1 MATKLAKD
9 EVELAAAAVR
19 RGIGRLV
26 ALLGSED
33 RAVIDRAAV
42 ALGEFGAAAVV
53 GPLVAVLPRAQ
64 SPRHRLA
71 IMGALLAIGTMERA
85 AVTRALSDAARRETD
100 PYVRARAS
108 AALTA
113 LILSGMAP
121 TA

>member
-33 RAVIDRAAV
+33 RAVIDRATL
-42 ALGEFGAAAVV
+42 ALGGFGAPAVV
-53 GPLVAVLPRAQ
+53 GPLAEALPRAS

-71 IMGALLAIGTMERA
+71 ILGALLAIGTMERA
-85 AVTRALSDAARRETD
+85 AVTRALTDAVSRERD
-100 PYVRARAS
+100 PHVRLRAQ
-108 AALTA
+108 AALTS